1 LWKRD
6 EGGCGVAT
14 HTGESTHSFE
24 QAAKEAAKQV
34 DGKATFTIVQQSGEI
49 SPNPGQIN
57 KFVVVIE
64 TTA

>member
-1 LWKRD
+1 MAR
-6 EGGCGVAT
+6 

-64 TTA
+64 TT